1 MRRQMLDKVVT
12 DGPRGRYN
20 SFLPNL
26 APSGF
31 SGFQRADDLRLRADG
46 PSLVPDGVLLSFG
59 QSVVEM

>member
-1 MRRQMLDKVVT
+1 MLDKVVT

-31 SGFQRADDLRLRADG
+31 SGLQRPDGPCLRSDG
-46 PSLVPDGVLLSFG
+46 PSLIPDGVLLSFG
-59 QSVVEM
+59 QSAVEM